1 MLNLLNLFRKAED
14 VREFSAGEHVFREG
28 EPGDKMY
35 VVLEGEVDIQVA
47 GSTVQTASPGDLVG
61 EMALIDTK
69 ARSASA
75 VALSDCRLAAVD
87 EQGFI
92 NMVQQNPFFSLHV
105 LRVLAERLRQ
115 MDSKMG

>member
-1 MLNLLNLFRKAED
+1 MLNLLNLFRKAENTEEYQTGD
-14 VREFSAGEHVFREG
+14 FIFSEG
-28 EPGDKMY
+28 EPGDMMY
-35 VVLEGEVDIQVA
+35 VVLEGGVDIRVGGKSIQEA
-47 GSTVQTASPGDLVG
+47 YPGDIVG

-92 NMVQQNPFFSLHV
+92 KMVQQNPFFSLHV

-115 MDSKMG
+115 MDSKME